1 MQACIPNLG
10 RPQLR
15 RRLML
20 GALGLAAAAALAATL
35 AAVGASVTV
44 RAIIVVPFYMAA
56 LGFLQYREKT

>member
-10 RPQLR
+10 RPQRR

-20 GALGLAAAAALAATL
+20 GALGLAAAAALAATF
-35 AAVGASVTV
+35 AAVGASATV
-44 RAIIVVPFYMAA
+44 RALIVVPFYSAA

>member
-10 RPQLR
+10 RPQRR

-20 GALGLAAAAALAATL
+20 AAFGLAAAVALAATL
-35 AAVGASVTV
+35 AALGASVIV
-44 RAIIVVPFYMAA
+44 RAIIVVPFYTAA